1 MLITKIYAKNYK
13 TYKEVDLDLSVNPD
27 QPIVLIGGQN
37 GGGKTTLFQ
46 AIYSALYG
54 LEVKDLSHFK
64 RLLSAATP
72 YSDDVKIELE
82 IDFKGKVL
90 TQDFL
95 YKIKRV
101 YAINTQN
108 QPVESVSLN
117 VNGDVF
123 TYGSAMPFSQR
134 NKMEAEVNKIIKA
147 NLPKELSKYFLF
159 DAMESGELLK
169 ADYLSRVIKENIE
182 NVMGFNKYINL
193 EEATHKLKEKYIADS
208 IELES
213 ERLEYQKIIDQ
224 KSEIETKIKSLK
236 EELKVKLGYSIDK
249 KDLYK
254 KAKEGK
260 NLQQE
265 FQDQIKHI
273 ESKIDDLKAKE
284 AEYVHVVAKYADEI
298 ELQSFLPKLLDTIK
312 EELSLIINSNDKS
325 SQSNQFSVNQLDYI
339 HKKISDYLNDNK
351 WAANEVGSFSD
362 GILSY
367 IKEEQNKN
375 QGGNDFSYFSD
386 EELSVIRAMLN
397 LTSINSF
404 NFIHHSKDILQKEL
418 KQLPLLKADLAEAKS
433 HLSNDDNSL
442 IESYEN
448 NESILSDL
456 KASIANLDLEIVRLN
471 SELNKFDISE
481 EEIPNPKL
489 EVLKKLEPVFSKI
502 SNELLKAKKQRIE
515 NTMQED
521 LNSTLVAYADQI
533 GKVELSENLSDLT
546 FKIYHKHGNEIYL
559 EELNAASKQIIVQ
572 VLLKALHQ
580 FGDYNPPVM
589 IDTVMGY
596 LDEES
601 RASLLENYFPKLSHQ
616 TILLSTDSEIRTD
629 KDLLKIEG
637 FIAKKYTLDRDKVNQ
652 LTNVREGYFNA

>member
-1 MLITKIYAKNYK
+1 M
-13 TYKEVDLDLSVNPD
+13 
-27 QPIVLIGGQN
+27 
-37 GGGKTTLFQ
+37 
-46 AIYSALYG
+46 
-54 LEVKDLSHFK
+54 
-64 RLLSAATP
+64 
-72 YSDDVKIELE
+72 
-82 IDFKGKVL
+82 
-90 TQDFL
+90 
-95 YKIKRV
+95 
-101 YAINTQN
+101 
-108 QPVESVSLN
+108 
-117 VNGDVF
+117 
-123 TYGSAMPFSQR
+123 
-134 NKMEAEVNKIIKA
+134 
-147 NLPKELSKYFLF
+147 
-159 DAMESGELLK
+159 
-169 ADYLSRVIKENIE
+169 
-182 NVMGFNKYINL
+182 
-193 EEATHKLKEKYIADS
+193 
-208 IELES
+208 
-213 ERLEYQKIIDQ
+213 
-224 KSEIETKIKSLK
+224 
-236 EELKVKLGYSIDK
+236 
-249 KDLYK
+249 
-254 KAKEGK
+254 
-260 NLQQE
+260 
-265 FQDQIKHI
+265 
-273 ESKIDDLKAKE
+273 
-284 AEYVHVVAKYADEI
+284 AKYADEI

-456 KASIANLDLEIVRLN
+456 KASIANLDLEIVRLT

-502 SNELLKAKKQRIE
+502 SNELLKAKQQRIE